1 MKATTLSALK
11 ASERTAIFA
20 CDVSQDSINLYVEL
34 GTSSIERDF
43 ENRTKAIEHELR
55 RLKGAAQGAGFSRIL
70 LVVEPTGVYH
80 NTLLRAARRLD
91 LETAWANPEAV
102 SKMRVIE
109 TNDSGKTDEKDPR
122 VISTL
127 ASIGK
132 TLKHRILEEPYSLLR
147 EWNRIYEAADTG
159 VVEAKCAIHNQ
170 LKALF
175 PDFSFSKDFLYS
187 PSGDALMKCYGCNPY
202 RLVRAGAKRFF
213 KTMRKAAPR
222 IQRTSLE
229 RLLNDA
235 KSSVKNALTD
245 RHNQLLELRLLQLF
259 QDYKVHKKRKE
270 HAKKAM
276 EDLYEEA
283 RQHDP
288 KLPKVQKYVVTTLTL
303 ARIVGETGPWSD
315 FSSLRKFIRFSGLN
329 LRERQSG
336 KYRGKTR
343 ISKKGRTLLRKISNQ
358 AVLPLVKK
366 GCLYGSYYHQKKDRD
381 KMPGTKAMT
390 VVARGFLKMLWG
402 WYHSEADF
410 DPNRVFTCESQYKK
424 AA

>member
-1 MKATTLSALK
+1 MKATTVSALSA
-11 ASERTAIFA
+11 SETTAIFA
-20 CDVSQDSINLYVEL
+20 CDIGQDSINLYTDL
-34 GTSSIERDF
+34 GNGPVKRDF
-43 ENRTKAIEHELR
+43 ANRTESIEHELR
-55 RLKGAAQGAGFSRIL
+55 RLKILALQVGFTKIL
-70 LVVEPTGVYH
+70 LVVEPTGAYH
-80 NTLLRAARRLD
+80 NTLLRTARRLD
-91 LETAWANPEAV
+91 MDTAWANPESV

-132 TLKHRILEEPYSLLR
+132 TLTQRMLEEPYSLLR
-147 EWNRIYEAADTG
+147 EWNKIYEAADTG
-159 VVEAKCAIHNQ
+159 MVEAKCAIHNQ
-170 LKALF
+170 LKTLF
-175 PDFSFSKDFLYS
+175 ADFSFKKDFLYS
-187 PSGDALMKCYGCNPY
+187 PSGQALIERYGANPY
-202 RLVRAGAKRFF
+202 RIVRAGKKRFF

-222 IQRTSLE
+222 IQRASVE
-229 RLLNDA
+229 RLFNDA
-235 KSSVKNALTD
+235 QSSGRNVLTD
-245 RHNQLLELRLLQLF
+245 RHNQLLELRLKQLF

-270 HAKKAM
+270 RARETM
-276 EDLYEEA
+276 EGLYHEA
-283 RQHDP
+283 RQHEP
-288 KLPKVQKYVVTTLTL
+288 KLPQAHKGVVSTLSL

-315 FSSLRKFIRFSGLN
+315 FTSLRKFIRFSGLN

-336 KYRGKTR
+336 NYRGKTK

-366 GCLYGSYYHQKKDRD
+366 DRLYGTYYHQKKDRD

-402 WYHSEADF
+402 WYHSEQDF
-410 DPNRVFTCESQYKK
+410 DAKRVFTCESQYKK